1 MARSTRWAVSSS
13 CSTRARSTRLRPPV
27 RRLAGG
33 GARDELLGEERV
45 ALGAAGDLGGRAGVE
60 GGAFDAG
67 DELSHGVVGERGEL
81 DVLEPRDARP
91 HGERLVEGVAA
102 VEVVGAVGHD
112 ETDRPW
118 RSRGSAGG

>member
-1 MARSTRWAVSSS
+1 MARSTRCAVSSS
-13 CSTRARSTRLRPPV
+13 CSTRARSTRLSPPV
-27 RRLAGG
+27 RAWPAAALATSSSAKNGLPSARRAISAAVPASV
-33 GARDELLGEERV
+33 GAPSMPETSS
-45 ALGAAGDLGGRAGVE
+45 
-60 GGAFDAG
+60 
-67 DELSHGVVGERGEL
+67 SHGVVGERGEL

-118 RSRGSAGG
+118 